1 MFVIVA
7 RESDILLLEGSN
19 NLIEIGV
26 DAALDI
32 DNAMRNPFTYAKSPV
47 KGSQVKTSVKWSS
60 GWFEKRT
67 EN

>member
-47 KGSQVKTSVKWSS
+47 KGSQVKTSVK
-60 GWFEKRT
+60 
-67 EN
+67 